1 MPAVG
6 TLEGMSTDTGSSP
19 SLLARA
25 LAVVV
30 VIVAAYIL
38 LKLVI
43 GMVSALVFPIMAILA
58 VIAIIW
64 AIGVL
69 R

>member
-1 MPAVG
+1 
-6 TLEGMSTDTGSSP
+6 MSSDTGTGSP

-38 LKLVI
+38 LKLVV
-43 GMVSALVFPIMAILA
+43 GLVSALVFPVLAILA
-58 VIAIIW
+58 LVAIIW